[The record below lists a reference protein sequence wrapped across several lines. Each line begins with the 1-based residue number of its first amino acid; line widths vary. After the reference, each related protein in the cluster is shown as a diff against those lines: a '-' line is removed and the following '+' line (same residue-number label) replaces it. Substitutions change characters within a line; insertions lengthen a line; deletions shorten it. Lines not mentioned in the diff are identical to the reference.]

1 MTIIIIRCW
10 SLGKACL
17 VTGSMWTLSE
27 KLRPVSYNAEREIR
41 DDMKPAIKEA
51 LRLDLKFEI
60 PENYRRGAV
69 SSL

>member
-1 MTIIIIRCW
+1 
-10 SLGKACL
+10 
-17 VTGSMWTLSE
+17 MWTLSE